1 VTAPRDT
8 LRQHL
13 WVALR
18 LCVYAMVAPPL
29 STHLAARTLLKLR
42 LQQPQLRP
50 GVVHRLA
57 QLRDLVRHAAR
68 CRREV
73 IARRGGLQHRDQV
86 VDRLGVVALRDSRA
100 RGSSAHCVQDS
111 GRRILGQGG
120 GRRACVRACASP
132 ARSQAHADSLQRW
145 RACSAPV
152 RPSRPL
158 RAVPGPVPVVRQNK
172 MCTAPI

>member
-8 LRQHL
+8 LRRHL

-100 RGSSAHCVQDS
+100 RGSSATCSFTSSRRLSSALARMLRSSSPIASTARCAGPRSCGTTEQDVH
-111 GRRILGQGG
+111 GANMRR
-120 GRRACVRACASP
+120 P
-132 ARSQAHADSLQRW
+132 A
-145 RACSAPV
+145 
-152 RPSRPL
+152 
-158 RAVPGPVPVVRQNK
+158 AVTFVVRVSASMQADI
-172 MCTAPI
+172 CR